1 MSTTKAR
8 LTLTLEPDLAAVIER
23 LAMAQS
29 CPRSR
34 IVTEMLNELVPIL
47 EKVATTCEL
56 AMRAQKGAKEGI
68 ARAMDKAEAELA
80 PMLAAVISAYDGLGQ
95 QIGDIA
101 ERIEGEGEGQRRDG
115 AQPRR
120 GALAPAR
127 SAASALTDPRTVTT
141 GVTDTKR
148 GAVKRPKPGGSGGCL
163 CTYTKHERMENHACP
178 VHFPGGKHR
187 AL

>member
-23 LAMAQS
+23 LAIAQS

-34 IVTEMLNELVPIL
+34 IVTEMLSELVPIL

-101 ERIEGEGEGQRRDG
+101 ERI
-115 AQPRR
+115 
-120 GALAPAR
+120 
-127 SAASALTDPRTVTT
+127 
-141 GVTDTKR
+141 KR
-148 GAVKRPKPGGSGGCL
+148 N
-163 CTYTKHERMENHACP
+163 Y
-178 VHFPGGKHR
+178 
-187 AL
+187 